1 MTREFAL
8 ASILIAD
15 DDPDYLDAFSTGM
28 QVFGHE
34 ITTAQNGESALK
46 ILSEQRFDIVFLDI
60 VMRGGGAIS
69 LIHDIRGMLPSIPI
83 VVISGRVELFETPVF
98 REGFR
103 LADAR
108 MKKSAS
114 LQQLQSV
121 VTRLLI

>member
-1 MTREFAL
+1 M